1 MKRLALKFG
10 GTSVGTIEKIKKVA
24 NIVKK
29 RHDEGNEIIVV
40 VSAMSGVTDDLEEKS
55 KLISKNFDTKEL
67 DVLLSSGEQVSS
79 SLLSGALIDIG
90 LKARSWMGW
99 QVPIL
104 TDANYT
110 SSQIMKIKTDEVLNF
125 ISDSDRGI
133 AVIAGFQGI
142 SINNR
147 ITTLGRGGSDLS
159 AVAIAKF
166 FKTDFCEIYTD
177 VQGVLTTD
185 PSINKNAKKID
196 KISYEE
202 MLEMASLGAKVMQPN
217 AVQASMIDNI
227 PIHVRSAFLEKNGTK
242 IISES
247 EIDDKKVVTGIAYSK
262 NNAKVSVVGVVD
274 KPGVAAD
281 IFEPIGKNNINID
294 MVIQNTSLDG
304 KKANVT
310 FTIKREDL
318 EKTLSLLEKN
328 KKKLNY
334 NQIIQDDKLAKVSI
348 IGAGMIANP
357 GVTHKMFRSLAD
369 EKINILAIS
378 TSEIK
383 ISVLIREELTQ
394 KAVKIL
400 HKTFDLN

>member
-1 MKRLALKFG
+1 MKKLVLKFG
-10 GTSVGTIEKIKKVA
+10 GSSVGTIDKIKKVA

-29 RHDEGNEIIVV
+29 KVKEGNQVIVV
-40 VSAMSGVTDDLEEKS
+40 VSAMEGVTNDLKKKS
-55 KLISKNFDTKEL
+55 DLISKDFDNKEL
-67 DVLLSSGEQVSS
+67 DVLLSSGEQVSC
-79 SLLSGALIDIG
+79 SLLSGALINLGI
-90 LKARSWMGW
+90 KSRSWLGW
-99 QVPIL
+99 QIPII
-104 TDANYT
+104 TNTNHT
-110 SSQIMKIKTDEVLNF
+110 SSQIMKIKTEEILDF
-125 ISDSDRGI
+125 ISKKGV

-142 SINNR
+142 SKEIR

-166 FKTDFCEIYTD
+166 FKTDSCEIYTD
-177 VQGVLTTD
+177 VEGVLTTD
-185 PSINKNAKKID
+185 PTINENAKKID

-202 MLEMASLGAKVMQPN
+202 MLEMSSLGAKVMQPN

-227 PIHVRSAFLEKNGTK
+227 PIHVKSTFSEKSGTE

-247 EIDDKKVVTGIAYSK
+247 EIDHKNVVTGIAYAK
-262 NNAKVSVVGVVD
+262 NNAKVSIVGVVD

-281 IFEPIGKNNINID
+281 VFEPLGKNNINID

-304 KKANVT
+304 KKANIT

-318 EKTLSLLEKN
+318 EKTLSLIEKD
-328 KKKLNY
+328 KLKLNY
-334 NQIIQDDKLAKVSI
+334 NKITHDDKLAKVSI

-357 GVTHKMFRSLAD
+357 GVTHRMFRSLAD

-383 ISVLIREELTQ
+383 ISVLIKEDLTQ
-394 KAVKIL
+394 KAVKTL
-400 HKTFDLN
+400 HKAFGLN

>member
-1 MKRLALKFG
+1 MKRLTLKFG

-24 NIVKK
+24 NIIKK
-29 RHDEGNEIIVV
+29 KHNEGNQIIVI
-40 VSAMSGVTDDLEEKS
+40 VSAMSGDTNELAKKS
-55 KLISKNFDTKEL
+55 SLISKNFDNKEL
-67 DVLLSSGEQVSS
+67 DVLLSSGEQVSC
-79 SLLSGALIDIG
+79 SLLSGAIIDLG
-90 LKARSWMGW
+90 LKARSWLGW
-99 QVPIL
+99 QIPII
-104 TDANYT
+104 TNDNHT
-110 SSQIMKIKTDEVLNF
+110 SSQIMKIKTDEISNF
-125 ISDSDRGI
+125 ILEGGV

-142 SINNR
+142 STENR

-166 FKTDFCEIYTD
+166 FKTDSCEIYTD
-177 VQGVLTTD
+177 VEGVLTTD
-185 PSINKNAKKID
+185 PSINKKAKKID

-217 AVQASMIDNI
+217 AVQAAMIDDI
-227 PIHVRSAFLEKNGTK
+227 PINVQSTFSEKFGTK

-247 EIDDKKVVTGIAYSK
+247 EIDYKKVVTGVTYSK
-262 NNAKVSVVGVVD
+262 NNARVSVVGVVD

-281 IFEPIGKNNINID
+281 IFEPIGKNNINVD
-294 MVIQNTSLDG
+294 MVIQNTSFDG

-318 EKTLSLLEKN
+318 QKTLGLIEKN
-328 KKKLNY
+328 KEKLNY
-334 NQIIQDDKLAKVSI
+334 NKIAHDDRLAKVSI
-348 IGAGMIANP
+348 IGAGMVANA
-357 GVTHKMFRSLAD
+357 GVTYKMFRSLAD

-383 ISVLIREELTQ
+383 ISVLIKEDLTQ

>member
-1 MKRLALKFG
+1 MKRLTLKFG
-10 GTSVGTIEKIKKVA
+10 GTSVGSIENIRKVA
-24 NIVKK
+24 NIIKK
-29 RHDEGNEIIVV
+29 RHEEGNEIIVV
-40 VSAMSGVTDDLEEKS
+40 VSAMSGVTDDLNKKS
-55 KLISKNFDTKEL
+55 NLVSKNFDNEEL

-79 SLLSGALIDIG
+79 SLLAGALIDLGI
-90 LKARSWMGW
+90 KARSWLGW
-99 QVPIL
+99 QIPII
-104 TDANYT
+104 TDDNYT
-110 SSQIMKIKTDEVLNF
+110 TSNIIKINTDEILNF
-125 ISDSDRGI
+125 ISKKKGV

-142 SINNR
+142 SKHSR

-166 FKTDFCEIYTD
+166 FNTDSCEIYTD
-177 VQGVLTTD
+177 VEGVFTTD
-185 PSINKNAKKID
+185 PSINKSAKKID

-217 AVQASMIDNI
+217 AVQASMVDNI
-227 PIHVRSAFLEKNGTK
+227 SIHVRSTFSEKSGTK
-242 IISES
+242 IIADS
-247 EIDDKKVVTGIAYSK
+247 EINYKKVVTGIAYSK
-262 NNAKVSVVGVVD
+262 NNAKVSIVGVVD

-281 IFEPIGKNNINID
+281 VFEPIGKNNINID

-304 KKANVT
+304 KKANIT

-318 EKTLSLLEKN
+318 KKTLSLIEKSRQ
-328 KKKLNY
+328 KLNF
-334 NQIIQDDKLAKVSI
+334 NKVTHDDKLAKVSI

-357 GVTHKMFRSLAD
+357 GVTYKMFRSLAD

-394 KAVKIL
+394 KAVKTL
-400 HKTFDLN
+400 HKTFGLN

>member
-1 MKRLALKFG
+1 MKKLVLKFG
-10 GTSVGTIEKIKKVA
+10 GTSVGSIEKIKNVA

-29 RHDEGNEIIVV
+29 RFVEGNQIIVI
-40 VSAMSGVTDDLEEKS
+40 VSAMSGVTDELKAKS
-55 KLISKNFDTKEL
+55 DLISKNFDDKEL
-67 DVLLSSGEQVSS
+67 DVLLSSGEQASC

-90 LKARSWMGW
+90 IKARSWLGW
-99 QVPIL
+99 QIPII
-104 TDANYT
+104 TNDNYT
-110 SSQIMKIKTDEVLNF
+110 SSQIMQIKTDEILEF
-125 ISDSDRGI
+125 ISKKGV

-142 SINNR
+142 STEKR

-166 FKTDFCEIYTD
+166 FQTDFCEIYTD
-177 VQGVLTTD
+177 VDGVLTTD
-185 PSINKNAKKID
+185 PSINAKAKKID

-227 PIHVRSAFLEKNGTK
+227 PIHVRSTFSEKSGTK
-242 IISES
+242 ITSES
-247 EIDDKKVVTGIAYSK
+247 EIDYKKVITGIAYSK
-262 NNAKVSVVGVVD
+262 NNAKVSIVGVID

-281 IFEPIGKNNINID
+281 VFEPIGQNNINID

-304 KKANVT
+304 KKANIT

-318 EKTLSLLEKN
+318 KKTLDIIEKS
-328 KKKLNY
+328 KQKLNY
-334 NQIIQDDKLAKVSI
+334 NKITHDDKLAKVSI
-348 IGAGMIANP
+348 IGAGMIASP

-369 EKINILAIS
+369 ENINILAIS

-383 ISVLIREELTQ
+383 ISVLIREESTQ

-400 HKTFDLN
+400 HKTFGLN